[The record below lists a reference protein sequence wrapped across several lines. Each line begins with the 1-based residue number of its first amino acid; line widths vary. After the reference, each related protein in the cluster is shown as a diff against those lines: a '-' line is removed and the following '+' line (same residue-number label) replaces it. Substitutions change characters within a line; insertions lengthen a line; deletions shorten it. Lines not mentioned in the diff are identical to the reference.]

1 MTSASSLTTVLFV
14 ALVLVM
20 AALVARV
27 LRRAFPDRAWMG
39 IALFVTGWLAI
50 PAALAASGRLD
61 RYDPMPAPALIVVLL
76 LTLVTIGV
84 ALSVKG
90 AYILHAVPLALLVG
104 MQAFRIPVE
113 MLLHR
118 LYSEGVV
125 PVQMTWSGR
134 NFDVVTGITALF
146 LGLWLSRGGSVPGW
160 VVFLWNL
167 LGICLLINI
176 VAIAALSTPVSFR
189 QFPAEPA
196 NTLPSTFPFVWLPSF
211 LVQLA
216 LFGHLLVFRKM
227 SRAAVVNEV

>member
-27 LRRAFPDRAWMG
+27 LWRAFPDRAWLG
-39 IALFVTGWLAI
+39 IALFVMGWLAV
-50 PAALAASGRLD
+50 PAVLAASGRLD

-76 LTLVTIGV
+76 LTLATIGV

-90 AYILHAVPLALLVG
+90 AHILHAVPLALLVG

-113 MLLHR
+113 MRLHR

-146 LGLWLSRGGSVPGW
+146 LGLWLSRGGAVPGW

-189 QFPAEPA
+189 QFPGEPA
-196 NTLPSTFPFVWLPSF
+196 NTLPNTFPFVWLPSF

-216 LFGHLLVFRKM
+216 LFGHVLVFRKM